1 MSISN
6 NYNVIVGEYARR
18 HFMKRF
24 EKKYKWVWNQ
34 TFSVIE
40 NMLIRINWLLLSTK
54 AEEIHKFENCRIIKC
69 EFKIVWSNSSAKTW
83 WNRIIVSVNDET
95 NECKILLIYSKTD
108 VDWNH
113 ETSWWE
119 QEIIN
124 NYDEIKNYFSKETT

>member
-1 MSISN
+1 M
-6 NYNVIVGEYARR
+6 
-18 HFMKRF
+18 
-24 EKKYKWVWNQ
+24 
-34 TFSVIE
+34 
-40 NMLIRINWLLLSTK
+40 
-54 AEEIHKFENCRIIKC
+54 
-69 EFKIVWSNSSAKTW
+69 FKL
-83 WNRIIVSVNDET
+83 VNDET